1 MVPIRSFGVVVDLL
15 SESGIHV
22 VTILLFCII
31 GHLQSA
37 SILGCAIQFL
47 FQNNFGLQLRSL
59 SVPNASA
66 NASPYPQCR
75 YPWQSMLQTM
85 TLY

>member
-1 MVPIRSFGVVVDLL
+1 MNPAALRVTSTVHIMFVFSGHWLRMVPIRSFGVAVDLL

-37 SILGCAIQFL
+37 SILGCSIQFL
-47 FQNNFGLQLRSL
+47 S
-59 SVPNASA
+59 
-66 NASPYPQCR
+66 
-75 YPWQSMLQTM
+75 
-85 TLY
+85 